1 MFQRGT
7 KFYADYRDTL
17 GQRHRKAFTSEVLAL
32 EFERAQKMQ
41 SAKLR
46 INSPNSP
53 KRKAQEASPTACA
66 HGSRQKRPG
75 PAKQRSVSSP
85 SAGGRRPQKSASR
98 KSSKRKA

>member
-41 SAKLR
+41 
-46 INSPNSP
+46 
-53 KRKAQEASPTACA
+53 
-66 HGSRQKRPG
+66 
-75 PAKQRSVSSP
+75 
-85 SAGGRRPQKSASR
+85 
-98 KSSKRKA
+98 